1 MKNVQ
6 HRNVGIDILKFFAV
20 ILITNSHMD
29 LLYGRWSILA
39 TGGGQLV
46 MRFFSSAQDLPYFLD
61 RKEDLIIIIKG
72 GFNAFILLCL

>member
-20 ILITNSHMD
+20 LLITNSHMD

-39 TGGGQLV
+39 TGGLLV

>member
-29 LLYGRWSILA
+29 LLYGRWSFLA
-39 TGGGQLV
+39 TGGQLV

-72 GFNAFILLCL
+72 GFNAFILPCL

>member
-39 TGGGQLV
+39 TGGAIGDAL
-46 MRFFSSAQDLPYFLD
+46 FSSVQDLPYFLD

>member
-29 LLYGRWSILA
+29 SLYGRWSILA
-39 TGGGQLV
+39 TGGAIGDAL
-46 MRFFSSAQDLPYFLD
+46 FSSAQDLPYFLD